1 MRAHAG
7 AGHGGHYSRK
17 GSDSPSYGCEYPREF
32 GSEAGEKG
40 HEKMSLDSPIL
51 RNRLS
56 PMTQGPAGK
65 ERKYSIVLYSDDSS
79 VRASI
84 IGALG
89 TRVSADMAEHEIHEF
104 ATGAALRL
112 FVDAKKPGSDKPID
126 LFILDGESVPEGGL
140 GIARQLK
147 DEVFN
152 CPPVLVITGRKA
164 DAWLAAWSRA
174 EANVL
179 HPIDPF
185 TLSHTVAELL
195 RARTT
200 SLSTL

>member
-1 MRAHAG
+1 MSHNEG
-7 AGHGGHYSRK
+7 AR
-17 GSDSPSYGCEYPREF
+17 
-32 GSEAGEKG
+32 
-40 HEKMSLDSPIL
+40 
-51 RNRLS
+51 
-56 PMTQGPAGK
+56 

-79 VRASI
+79 VREAV

-89 TRVSADMAEHEIHEF
+89 NRVAPDMAEHVIHQF
-104 ATGAALRL
+104 ATAAALRL
-112 FVDAKKPGSDKPID
+112 FVDAKKPGSDSPID

-152 CPPVLVITGRKA
+152 CPPVMVITGRKE

-179 HPIDPF
+179 HPVDPF
-185 TLSHTVAELL
+185 SLSHTVADLL
-195 RARTT
+195 RSHTVATT
-200 SLSTL
+200 A